1 MKAIT
6 QDVYGGPEV
15 LKLEEIERPT
25 IGDDEV
31 LVRVRAAGVDPGV
44 WHLMTGRP
52 YLVRLFGF
60 GVFKPKAKVRGLD
73 VAGVVEAVGAKVTR
87 FRVGDEVFGNCEGA
101 FAEFARAK
109 EEVLIHKPAGLSFE
123 EAAVIPVSAATAL
136 VAVRDVAKVQPGQAV
151 LVVGAAGGV
160 GSYATQLAKAMGAE
174 VTGVCSGAKGEFV
187 KQLGAAHVVDYAR
200 EDFTA
205 SGKRYDVIIDTV
217 SNRSL
222 SELRSALTPK
232 GTLAVIGGEGGGSI
246 LGMMRRVFAALFLS
260 PFVSQ
265 SLKPVSSFVK
275 QPALVS
281 LVELIVAGK
290 LKATLGKV
298 WKLEETGAAIA
309 ELANGHARGKSV
321 ITIS

>member
-15 LKLEEIERPT
+15 LKLEEIERPS

-44 WHLMTGRP
+44 WHIMTGKP

-60 GVFKPKAKVRGLD
+60 GVFTPKAKVRGLD
-73 VAGVVEAVGAKVTR
+73 VAGVVEAVGSKVTR
-87 FRVGDEVFGNCEGA
+87 FRAGDEVFGNCDGA

-109 EEVLIHKPAGLSFE
+109 AEVLIHKPAGLSFE

-136 VAVRDVAKVQPGQAV
+136 AAVRDVAKVQPGQSV
-151 LVVGAAGGV
+151 LVIGAAGGV

-174 VTGVCSGAKGEFV
+174 VTGVCSGAKAEFV
-187 KQLGAAHVVDYAR
+187 RQLGASHVVDYTR
-200 EDFTA
+200 EDFVA

-290 LKATLGKV
+290 LKATLGRV

-321 ITIS
+321 IAVS

>member
-44 WHLMTGRP
+44 WHIMTGRP

-60 GVFKPKAKVRGLD
+60 GVFKPKVKVRGLD

-87 FRVGDEVFGNCEGA
+87 FHPGDEVFGNCDGA

-123 EAAVIPVSAATAL
+123 EAAVIPVSGATAL
-136 VAVRDVAKVQPGQAV
+136 AAVRDVAKVQPGQSV
-151 LVVGAAGGV
+151 LVIGAAGGV

-174 VTGVCSGAKGEFV
+174 VTAVCSGAKAEFV
-187 KQLGAAHVVDYAR
+187 KQLGAAHVIDYSR

-265 SLKPVSSFVK
+265 SLKPVSSFIK

-290 LKATLGKV
+290 LKATVGKV
-298 WKLEETGAAIA
+298 WQLEQTAAAIA
-309 ELANGHARGKSV
+309 DLANGHARGKSV
-321 ITIS
+321 IAVS

>member
-15 LKLEEIERPT
+15 LKLEEIERPS

-44 WHLMTGRP
+44 WHIMTGKP

-60 GVFKPKAKVRGLD
+60 GVFTPKAKVRGLD

-87 FRVGDEVFGNCEGA
+87 FRAGDEVFGNCDGA

-109 EEVLIHKPAGLSFE
+109 AEVLIHKPAGLSFE

-136 VAVRDVAKVQPGQAV
+136 AAVRDVAKVQPGQSV
-151 LVVGAAGGV
+151 LVIGAAGGV

-174 VTGVCSGAKGEFV
+174 VTGVCSGAKAEFV
-187 KQLGAAHVVDYAR
+187 RQLGASHVVDYTR
-200 EDFTA
+200 EDFVA

-290 LKATLGKV
+290 LKATLGRV

-321 ITIS
+321 IAVS

>member
-15 LKLEEIERPT
+15 LKLEEIERPS

-44 WHLMTGRP
+44 WHIMTGKP

-60 GVFKPKAKVRGLD
+60 GVFTPKAKVRGLD
-73 VAGVVEAVGAKVTR
+73 VAGVVEAVGSKVTR
-87 FRVGDEVFGNCEGA
+87 FRAGDEVFGNCDGA

-109 EEVLIHKPAGLSFE
+109 AEVLIHKPAGLSFE

-136 VAVRDVAKVQPGQAV
+136 AAVRDVAKVQPGQSV
-151 LVVGAAGGV
+151 LVIGAAGGV

-174 VTGVCSGAKGEFV
+174 VTAVCSGAKAEFV
-187 KQLGAAHVVDYAR
+187 KQLGASHVVDYTR
-200 EDFTA
+200 EDFVA

-290 LKATLGKV
+290 LKATLGRV

-321 ITIS
+321 IAVS

>member
-15 LKLEEIERPT
+15 LKLEEIERPS

-44 WHLMTGRP
+44 WHIMTGKP

-60 GVFKPKAKVRGLD
+60 GVFTPKAKVRGLD
-73 VAGVVEAVGAKVTR
+73 VAGVVEAVGARVTR
-87 FRVGDEVFGNCEGA
+87 FRAGDEVFGNCDGA

-136 VAVRDVAKVQPGQAV
+136 AAVRDVAKVQPGQSV
-151 LVVGAAGGV
+151 LVIGAAGGV

-174 VTGVCSGAKGEFV
+174 VTAVCSGAKAEFV
-187 KQLGAAHVVDYAR
+187 KQLGASHVVDYTR
-200 EDFTA
+200 EDFVA

-290 LKATLGKV
+290 LKATLGRV

-321 ITIS
+321 IAVS

>member
-44 WHLMTGRP
+44 WHIMTGKP

-60 GVFKPKAKVRGLD
+60 GVFTPKAKVRGLD

-87 FRVGDEVFGNCEGA
+87 FRAGDEVFGNCDGA

-109 EEVLIHKPAGLSFE
+109 AEVLIHKPAGLSFE

-136 VAVRDVAKVQPGQAV
+136 AAVRDVAKVQPGQSV
-151 LVVGAAGGV
+151 LVIGAAGGV

-174 VTGVCSGAKGEFV
+174 VTGVCSGAKAEFV
-187 KQLGAAHVVDYAR
+187 RQLGASHVVDYTR
-200 EDFTA
+200 EDFVA

-321 ITIS
+321 IAVS

>member
-15 LKLEEIERPT
+15 LKLEEIERPS

-44 WHLMTGRP
+44 WHIMTGKP

-60 GVFKPKAKVRGLD
+60 GVFTPKAKVRGLD

-87 FRVGDEVFGNCEGA
+87 FRAGDEVFGNCDGA

-136 VAVRDVAKVQPGQAV
+136 AAVRDVAKVQPNQSV
-151 LVVGAAGGV
+151 LVIGAAGGV

-174 VTGVCSGAKGEFV
+174 VTAVCSGAKAEFV
-187 KQLGAAHVVDYAR
+187 KQLGASHVVDYTR
-200 EDFTA
+200 EDFVA

-290 LKATLGKV
+290 LKATLGRV

-321 ITIS
+321 IAVS